1 MEKNIILSA
10 EEIVEMRKKRKQEV
24 EDMKSEYLKDCGEI
38 PKDISMK
45 IEDILK
51 KISDGSFDD
60 YIGEEPDVEDDKV
73 EDEIEIEG
81 IGKKKTTPVSDLFIQ
96 IYKNFNVMS
105 QIDNIKEL
113 SKRELYLLI
122 TLAIDKFSDSDPV
135 AKHNL
140 LPFKDE
146 AMEIYEIND
155 DVNTKNPVLISLID
169 ETGDKYIETDYIVDK
184 RGDQLSEPL
193 TKDEVRDVKINNI
206 MK

>member
-1 MEKNIILSA
+1 MEENIILSA
-10 EEIVEMRKKRKQEV
+10 EEIVKIRKKLKQEV
-24 EDMKSEYLKDCGEI
+24 EDMKSKYLKDHGEI
-38 PKDISMK
+38 PKDISIK
-45 IEDILK
+45 IENILK
-51 KISDGSFDD
+51 KISDGFYDTD
-60 YIGEEPDVEDDKV
+60 EELDVEEDSVK
-73 EDEIEIEG
+73 DEIEIEG
-81 IGKKKTTPVSDLFIQ
+81 GGKKNTTPVSDLFIQ
-96 IYKNFNVMS
+96 IYKNFNAMS
-105 QIDNIKEL
+105 QIDNIREL

-155 DVNTKNPVLISLID
+155 DVNTKNPVLISLIN

-184 RGDQLSEPL
+184 RGDQLPEPL